1 MFVLNTALLN
11 TALIRVP
18 RFLWVSYQLDDIYEQ
33 PSTEDIRA
41 ILASLPA
48 DMHGTYIRILRL
60 IGQQHKSLKEVVR
73 RVLMWVVSAERP
85 LSLEEL
91 AVAVAIT
98 PECRTFSDIC
108 GRYQTNTVIEACSLS
123 TSQTKTSTT

>member
-1 MFVLNTALLN
+1 MFPIKWNVSSSIIMSVSNTALLN

-85 LSLEEL
+85 FSLEEL
-91 AVAVAIT
+91 VHGYPVN
-98 PECRTFSDIC
+98 SS
-108 GRYQTNTVIEACSLS
+108 V
-123 TSQTKTSTT
+123 